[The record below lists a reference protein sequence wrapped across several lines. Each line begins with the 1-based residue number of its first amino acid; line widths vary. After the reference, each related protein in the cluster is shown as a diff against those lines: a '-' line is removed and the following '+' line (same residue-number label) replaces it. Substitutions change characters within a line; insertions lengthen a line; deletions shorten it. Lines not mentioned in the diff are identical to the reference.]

1 MGGRVGKKVAGG
13 GIGERIFADVEQM
26 TADGNM
32 KRLAAFKA
40 IAERTGAQAGTV
52 AANYYR
58 VARKRGATLR
68 PRRSAGDAAGSTKRA
83 LAGVLAA
90 LQKLG
95 TVLDAQERELAT
107 LRKENRRFDELRR
120 LLKS

>member
-1 MGGRVGKKVAGG
+1 MGVRAGKKVAAG
-13 GIGERIFADVEQM
+13 GIGDRIFAEVEQL
-26 TADGNM
+26 TADGKM

-40 IAERTGAQAGTV
+40 IAEKTGAQPGTV

-58 VARKRGATLR
+58 VARKRGAALR
-68 PRRSAGDAAGSTKRA
+68 PRRSAGSKAGSTRQA
-83 LAGVLAA
+83 LASVLTA

-95 TVLDAQERELAT
+95 TVLDAQEREIAT
-107 LRKENRRFDELRR
+107 LRKKNRRFDELRR

>member
-1 MGGRVGKKVAGG
+1 MGGRVGSKVARGNV
-13 GIGERIFADVEQM
+13 GERIFAEVEQM

-58 VARKRGATLR
+58 VARKRGAELR
-68 PRRSAGDAAGSTKRA
+68 PRRSAGRGAGSTRQA
-83 LAGVLAA
+83 LAAVLTA

-107 LRKENRRFDELRR
+107 LRKENRRFEELRR